1 MQNDVNNDTEAATTG
16 EASVGETSQQDRP
29 AEAQA
34 PVRTTEQA
42 SSETG
47 AATAQAAPETPAPT
61 ETANAQTTETPAA
74 QTTETPAATEQP
86 TETPAA
92 TEQTTETPA
101 ATEET
106 TETPA
111 ATEQTTETPAATEQT
126 APAPTARTE
135 PRRVAKPPASPAAAT
150 PPPAEEKSGEIDF
163 AAILERFEQEQAVY
177 HAGDLVEGKVV
188 GVSERGAL
196 VDFGYKSEG
205 IIPAEENVEGEEPL
219 NVGDSVE
226 VVIKSIHA

>member
-16 EASVGETSQQDRP
+16 EASVGETSQQERP

-61 ETANAQTTETPAA
+61 ATETATAQTTETPA
-74 QTTETPAATEQP
+74 TS
-86 TETPAA
+86 
-92 TEQTTETPA
+92 EQTTETPA
-101 ATEET
+101 
-106 TETPA
+106 TP
-111 ATEQTTETPAATEQT
+111 EQTTETPAATEQT
-126 APAPTARTE
+126 DVTPAASEQTTSAPTERTE
-135 PRRVAKPPASPAAAT
+135 PRRVAKPPAPPAAAA